1 MNQVK
6 KAEPMRKHLII
17 SSLALAAA
25 AGAASAQE
33 ACSTYEIQRGDSL
46 RELAIHAYGTE
57 DYRFIYDANRD
68 VIGSNPNIIRV
79 GDLLTFPCLE
89 DAGLTQPIGD
99 SEAERMAAEMAA
111 ELVKAAEERAATAIA
126 EAEARVAAAEAE
138 AKKASETAV
147 IEARTAAKAEIEAA
161 RAEGAALIRDAGKD
175 ERAAMPDRQLLLITG
190 GNYAPFTD
198 EALPHRGLYTNLV
211 ETALLRAAPEQA
223 YKIQF
228 VNDWSSHL
236 DLLMPTLAFDGTF
249 PWSQPNCEQPEA
261 LSESDR
267 SRCDTYDF
275 SDPFYEVVDTFFALD
290 GSGYE
295 TTMTYAD
302 FAGTTIC
309 RPEGWSTSHMDSVG
323 LYEPAVSVLRLVSP
337 DDCFHAVKTGEADIV
352 AIEAHLAIEAIRRLG
367 YEHQIIENPNLA
379 AIKSLNIMTHKDN
392 PDGKAILETLNQGLA
407 IMQQSGEWRDIVST
421 ALRHQMENG

>member
-1 MNQVK
+1 
-6 KAEPMRKHLII
+6 MRPNLII

-46 RELAIHAYGTE
+46 RELAITVYSTE
-57 DYRFIYDANRD
+57 DFRIIFDANRD
-68 VIGSNPNIIRV
+68 VIGTNPNIIRV
-79 GDLLTFPCLE
+79 GDVLTMPCLE
-89 DAGLTQPIGD
+89 DVGRAAIVPET
-99 SEAERMAAEMAA
+99 EAEAMAVEMAS
-111 ELVKAAEERAATAIA
+111 ELVKAAEDRAAKAIA
-126 EAEARVAAAEAE
+126 EAEARVADAEAE
-138 AKKASETAV
+138 AKKASEDAV
-147 IEARTAAKAEIEAA
+147 IAAKAAAKDEIEAA
-161 RAEGAALIRDAGKD
+161 RAEAAALIRNADTG
-175 ERAAMPDRQLLLITG
+175 ERPEIRDRQLLLITG

-198 EALPHRGLYTNLV
+198 EDLPNRGLYTNLV
-211 ETALLRAAPEQA
+211 ETAMFRAAPEQA

-249 PWSQPNCEQPEA
+249 PWSRPNCEEA
-261 LSESDR
+261 ATLSEKDR
-267 SRCDTYDF
+267 TRCETYNF
-275 SDPFYEVVDTFFALD
+275 SNPFYEVVDTFFARD

-295 TTMTYAD
+295 QTLTYAD

-309 RPEGWSTSHMDSVG
+309 RPEGWSLSHMDSVG
-323 LYEPAVSVLRLVSP
+323 LYSPAITLLRPVSP
-337 DDCFHAVKTGEADIV
+337 DDCFHALMDGSADIV
-352 AIEAHLAIEAIRRLG
+352 AIEAHLAAEAITRLG
-367 YEHQIIENPNLA
+367 YEHRILENPNLA

-392 PDGKAILETLNQGLA
+392 PDGEAILETLNQGLA

>member
-1 MNQVK
+1 MK
-6 KAEPMRKHLII
+6 KHLII

-25 AGAASAQE
+25 TGAASAQE
-33 ACSTYEIQRGDSL
+33 ACTSYEIQRGDSL
-46 RELAIHAYGTE
+46 RELAIEVYSTE
-57 DYRFIYDANRD
+57 DFRIIFDANRD

-79 GDLLTFPCLE
+79 GDVLELPCLE
-89 DAGLTQPIGD
+89 DVGRAPALADT
-99 SEAERMAAEMAA
+99 EAERLAAEMAA
-111 ELVKAAEERAATAIA
+111 ELVKAAEERAAKAVA

-138 AKKASETAV
+138 AKKASEEAV
-147 IEARTAAKAEIEAA
+147 VEARAAAKEEIEAA
-161 RAEGAALIRDAGKD
+161 RSEAAALIRNADAGKRP
-175 ERAAMPDRQLLLITG
+175 EIRDRQLLLITG

-198 EALPHRGLYTNLV
+198 EALPNRGLYTNLV
-211 ETALLRAAPEQA
+211 ETAMLRAAPEQS

-249 PWSQPNCEQPEA
+249 PWSRPNCEEPEA

-267 SRCDTYDF
+267 SRCETYNF
-275 SDPFYEVVDTFFALD
+275 SNPFYEVVDTFFAFE

-295 TTMTYAD
+295 EALSYAD

-309 RPEGWSTSHMDSVG
+309 RPEGWSTSHMDAVS
-323 LYEPAVSVLRLVSP
+323 LYEPIITLLRPVSP
-337 DDCFHAVKTGEADIV
+337 DDCFHAVIEGRADIV
-352 AIEAHLAIEAIRRLG
+352 AIEAHLAVEAIQRLG
-367 YEHQIIENPNLA
+367 YEHRIIENPNLA
-379 AIKSLNIMTHKDN
+379 AIKSLNVMTHKDN
-392 PDGKAILETLNQGLA
+392 PDGEAILETLNQGLA

>member
-1 MNQVK
+1 
-6 KAEPMRKHLII
+6 MRKHLIV

-46 RELAIHAYGTE
+46 RELAIQVYSTE
-57 DYRFIYDANRD
+57 DYRIIYDANRD
-68 VIGSNPNIIRV
+68 TIGSNPNIIRV
-79 GDLLTFPCLE
+79 GDTLTFPCLE
-89 DAGLTQPIGD
+89 DVGRAAPEPA
-99 SEAERMAAEMAA
+99 SEAERMAEEMAA
-111 ELVKAAEERAATAIA
+111 ELIKAAEERAQKAID

-138 AKKASETAV
+138 AKKTSEEAV
-147 IEARTAAKAEIEAA
+147 IAAKAAAKQEIEAA
-161 RAEGAALIRDAGKD
+161 RAEGAALIRNADAG
-175 ERAAMPDRQLLLITG
+175 ERPDIRDRQLLLITG

-198 EALPHRGLYTNLV
+198 EALPNRGLYTDLV
-211 ETALLRAAPEQA
+211 QTAFLRAAPEQA

-236 DLLMPTLAFDGTF
+236 DLLMPTLAFDATF
-249 PWSQPNCEQPEA
+249 PWSRPNCDEPAA
-261 LSESDR
+261 LSENDR
-267 SRCDTYDF
+267 NRCETYNF
-275 SDPFYEVVDTFFALD
+275 SIPFYEVVDTFFARE

-295 TTMTYAD
+295 ETLTYAD

-309 RPEGWSTSHMDSVG
+309 RPEGWSLSHMDAVG
-323 LYEPAVSVLRLVSP
+323 LYEPAVTLLRPVSP
-337 DDCFHAVKTGEADIV
+337 DDCFHAVMQGEADIV
-352 AIEAHLAIEAIRRLG
+352 AIEAHLAVEAIGRLG

-379 AIKSLNIMTHKDN
+379 AIKPLNIMTHKDN
-392 PDGKAILETLNQGLA
+392 PDGEAILETLNQGLA

>member
-1 MNQVK
+1 
-6 KAEPMRKHLII
+6 MRRHLII

-25 AGAASAQE
+25 TGAASAQE

-46 RELAIHAYGTE
+46 RELAIAAYATE
-57 DYRFIYDANRD
+57 DFRIIFDANRD

-79 GDLLTFPCLE
+79 GDILTMPCLE
-89 DAGLTQPIGD
+89 EVGRAPVPAET
-99 SEAERMAAEMAA
+99 EAERLAAEMAA
-111 ELVKAAEERAATAIA
+111 ELVKAAEERAQKAITD
-126 EAEARVAAAEAE
+126 AEARVAAAEAE
-138 AKKASETAV
+138 AKKASEEAV
-147 IEARTAAKAEIEAA
+147 IAAKAAAKQEIEAA
-161 RAEGAALIRDAGKD
+161 RAEGAALIRNADAG
-175 ERAAMPDRQLLLITG
+175 ERPEIRDRQLLLITG

-249 PWSQPNCEQPEA
+249 PWSRPNCEDATA
-261 LSESDR
+261 LSEKDR
-267 SRCDTYDF
+267 SRCETYNF
-275 SDPFYEVVDTFFALD
+275 SNPFYEVVDTFFARE

-295 TTMTYAD
+295 QTLTYAD

-309 RPEGWSTSHMDSVG
+309 RPEGWSLSHMDAVG
-323 LYEPAVSVLRLVSP
+323 LYEPAVTLLRPVAP
-337 DDCFHAVKTGEADIV
+337 DDCFHAVMSGEADIV
-352 AIEAHLAIEAIRRLG
+352 AIEAHLAVEAIGRLG
-367 YEHQIIENPNLA
+367 YEHRIVENPNLA
-379 AIKSLNIMTHKDN
+379 AIKSLNVMTHKDN
-392 PDGKAILETLNQGLA
+392 PDGEAILETLNQGLA